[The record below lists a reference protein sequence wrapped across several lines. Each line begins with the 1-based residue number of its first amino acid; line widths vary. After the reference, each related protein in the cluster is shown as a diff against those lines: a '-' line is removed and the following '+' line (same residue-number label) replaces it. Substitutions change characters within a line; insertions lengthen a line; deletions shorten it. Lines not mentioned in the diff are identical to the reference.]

1 MLQPDQVQEMV
12 TKFIARCTCAQCR
25 ETYEC
30 TYYSAK
36 KSRTGHLCNGCKN
49 RIRDM
54 KTFTHAELLEVLEYH
69 PVSGDITYRVDTQRK
84 AKGESATMNHIEGYL
99 IVEIGKKQYLAHR
112 LAWYM
117 VHAVWPTQID
127 HVDHDRTNNKLT
139 NLRDVSS
146 RENQLNTSIS
156 RNNTSGVN
164 GVRLLPSGRYNAF
177 ITVNRKQLSLGTYDT
192 IGEAAQ
198 ARKRA
203 EQLHGFHANHG
214 S

>member
-1 MLQPDQVQEMV
+1 MLQSDQVLGMV
-12 TKFIARCTCAQCR
+12 TKFIARCACARCR

-30 TYYSAK
+30 DYYSAK

-49 RIRDM
+49 RVRDM
-54 KTFTHAELLEVLEYH
+54 KTFTQAELLEVLEYR
-69 PVSGDITYRVDTQRK
+69 PLTGDITYRVDTQRK
-84 AKGESATMNHIEGYL
+84 VVGELATMQHIEGYL

-112 LAWYM
+112 LAWFM
-117 VHAVWPTQID
+117 VHGAWPIQID
-127 HVDHDRTNNKLT
+127 HEDHNRTNNKLT

-156 RNNTSGVN
+156 NNNTSGVT
-164 GVRLLPSGRYNAF
+164 GVRLLPSGRYAAF

-192 IGEAAQ
+192 IGGAAQ
-198 ARKRA
+198 ARKQA
-203 EQLHGFHANHG
+203 EQQHGFHINHG

>member
-1 MLQPDQVQEMV
+1 MLQPDQVLERV
-12 TKFIARCTCAQCR
+12 TKFIARCACARCR

-30 TYYSAK
+30 DYYSAK

-69 PVSGDITYRVDTQRK
+69 PITGDITYRIDTQRK
-84 AKGESATMNHIEGYL
+84 AAGELATMQHTEGYL
-99 IVEIGKKQYLAHR
+99 TVEIGKKQYLAHR
-112 LAWYM
+112 LAWFM
-117 VHAVWPTQID
+117 VHGVWPTQID
-127 HVDHDRTNNKLT
+127 HEDHDRTNNRLK

-156 RNNTSGVN
+156 RNNTSGVT
-164 GVRLLPSGRYNAF
+164 GVHQLPSGRYLAR
-177 ITVNRKQLSLGTYDT
+177 ITVHKKQISLGTYDT
-192 IGEAAQ
+192 IGEATL

-203 EQLHGFHANHG
+203 EKLHGFHPNHG
-214 S
+214 I

>member
-12 TKFIARCTCAQCR
+12 TKFIARCTCARCR

-30 TYYSAK
+30 DYYSAK

-69 PVSGDITYRVDTQRK
+69 PVTGAITYRIDTQRK
-84 AKGESATMNHIEGYL
+84 AAGELATMQQSEGYL
-99 IVEIGKKQYLAHR
+99 MVEIGKKQYLAHR
-112 LAWYM
+112 LAWFM
-117 VHAVWPTQID
+117 VHGIWPTQID
-127 HVDHDRTNNKLT
+127 HMDHDRTNNRLK
-139 NLRDVSS
+139 NLRDISN

-156 RNNTSGVN
+156 RNNTSGVT
-164 GVRLLPSGRYNAF
+164 GVRLLPSGRYAAT
-177 ITVNRKQLSLGTYDT
+177 IMVNRKQLSLGTYDT
-192 IGEAAQ
+192 IGEATQ
-198 ARKRA
+198 ARKQA
-203 EQLHGFHANHG
+203 EQQHGFHANHG